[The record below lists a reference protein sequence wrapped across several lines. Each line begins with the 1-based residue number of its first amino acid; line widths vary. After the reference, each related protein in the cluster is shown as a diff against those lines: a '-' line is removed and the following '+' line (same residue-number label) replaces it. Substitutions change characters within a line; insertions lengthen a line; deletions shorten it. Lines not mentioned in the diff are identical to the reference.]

1 MAFTPLSL
9 AGDHL
14 GLYIHVPFCVR
25 RCGYCDFASWTDFSR
40 VDDYLAALAREVEGY
55 RGMTVSSVYLGG
67 GTPTALSV
75 AQLRTLWQTVVAQF
89 VIAPSAEVT
98 LEANPGTLTP
108 EMLAL
113 LGELPFTRV
122 SLGAQSFNPREL
134 ALLGRIHGPAEI
146 DAAVNAVKAL
156 GVQVSIDLMY
166 ALPGQRV
173 AEWAENLRHA
183 LATQPDHISLY
194 SLTLEEGTPLAAQV
208 AAGELPSSEED
219 IEQEMYARTAELL
232 ADAGM
237 ALYEVSNAARPG
249 YHSRHNL
256 GYWHGRDYL
265 GLGAA
270 AVSTV
275 TGVRRRNAADTASY
289 ITRMGEYGSATVYAE
304 RLSARAR
311 LLERVMLGLR
321 LRDGFSLAD
330 AEVECGTTLP
340 LLPLQHLLDEGLLE
354 RDGGDIRLS
363 QRGFP
368 LANDVVARLM
378 LAVEEEK

>member
-1 MAFTPLSL
+1 MAFTPVSL

-25 RCGYCDFASWTDFSR
+25 RCCYCDFSSGTDFSC
-40 VDDYLAALAREVEGY
+40 VDEYLAALAREAEDW
-55 RGMTVSSVYLGG
+55 RGLTVSSVYLGG

-75 AQLRTLWQTVVAQF
+75 AQLRTLWQTVVGQF
-89 VIAPSAEVT
+89 VIAPGAEVT

-108 EMLAL
+108 EMLVL
-113 LGELPFTRV
+113 LGELPLTRV
-122 SLGAQSFNPREL
+122 SLGAQSFDPREL

-146 DAAVNAVKAL
+146 DAAVYAVKAL

-166 ALPGQRV
+166 ALPGQGV

-183 LATQPDHISLY
+183 LALQPDHISLY
-194 SLTLEEGTPLAAQV
+194 SLTLEPGTPLAAQV
-208 AAGELPSSEED
+208 AAGELPAQEED
-219 IEQEMYARTAELL
+219 IEQEMYALTSELL

-256 GYWHGRDYL
+256 GYWLGRDYL

-270 AVSTV
+270 AVATV
-275 TGVRRRNAADTASY
+275 AGVRRRNAADTTDY
-289 ITRMGEYGSATVYAE
+289 IARMGEYGTATVYAE
-304 RLSARAR
+304 RLSAQAR

-330 AEVECGTTLP
+330 AEVECGATLP
-340 LLPLQHLLDEGLLE
+340 PAPLQQLLDDGLLE
-354 RDGGDIRLS
+354 RDGDDIRLS
-363 QRGFP
+363 PRGFP

-378 LAVEEEK
+378 LAVEEE